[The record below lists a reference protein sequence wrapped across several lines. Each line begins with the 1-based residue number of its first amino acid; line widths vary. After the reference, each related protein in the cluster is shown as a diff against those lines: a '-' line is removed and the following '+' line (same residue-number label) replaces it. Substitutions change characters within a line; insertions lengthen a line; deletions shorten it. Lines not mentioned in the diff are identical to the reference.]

1 MSYGPAIAAYTV
13 LVRPDDPARGDR
25 TSLEQTL
32 IDERYRL
39 DEELGR
45 GGMGT
50 VHRAF
55 DTTLEREVAV
65 KLVTGYQL
73 ETEGRARLLQEAKSI
88 AQLNHPNIVTVYDAG
103 EVDKSPF
110 IVMEL
115 VDGAS
120 LHQHPLHDLK
130 QLVEVATQVCAA
142 LEHAH
147 QRGIIHRDLKPENV
161 LIDADGNA
169 KLMDF
174 GIARSMASRLTQEG
188 QIEGTVFY
196 MAPELAVGK
205 EYDGRA
211 DLYALGVMLYE
222 LTTGELPFQH
232 GDPVAVIS
240 QHLHAPVVPPRAKD
254 PTVPAGLNRLI
265 VQLMEKNPEDRPADA
280 GQVIRILAD
289 PKLLDPEAAADE
301 QLSTLDRIVRGRMI
315 GRQAEFEKA
324 RELWYSAVNGNSQIL
339 LISGEPGVGKSRLLR
354 EIITQSEV
362 MGAEVLGSSS
372 YAEGGPPYSPFK
384 HILREVLPKALQNG
398 FNLPEP
404 VVADLL
410 SLAPEFRS
418 QYPEVQPNPPEDP
431 QSEQYRLF
439 ESFFVFL
446 ASMSHHSPLLV
457 YLDDAHWADS
467 GSLSLFRHV
476 ARQLGS
482 QPILLLATY
491 REVELDEARPLH
503 EVLLDLS
510 KELRTTRVKL
520 NRLSLPETEQLLASF
535 FQEEI
540 TQDFLEG
547 IYRETDGNP
556 FFIEEVCK
564 ALVESG
570 KLYFEN
576 GSWHRPDISEL
587 GIPQSVKV
595 AIQSRV
601 GKLTPETQEVLNQ
614 AAVLGREFEF
624 ETLLAA
630 LESKEEPV
638 IVALE
643 EAERAQLIEERGG
656 DGRLL
661 FWFSHALIP
670 STLVDGL
677 RILQRRRLHS
687 HAAAA
692 LEQRDPDNYAA
703 LGMHLLEAGQTD
715 KGVDY
720 LLQAGDQA
728 RSLYAHQEA
737 ISSYLQA
744 LDYAKETEDH
754 ARAARTYM
762 KLGIAYH
769 NAFEFEQSRLAYEQG
784 FAHWQQAGK
793 ARREGL
799 PVAPHPLRVASLPPP
814 TLDPSYVDDTTSG
827 TFTDQLFSG
836 LIELAPDLSV
846 VPNVARSWD
855 VLDEGRTYRF
865 HLRNDV
871 KWSDGQPVTAGD
883 FEYAWK
889 RVLDPATNSIGAKY
903 LYDIRGARDF
913 NRGEAQADTV
923 GVEAEDDH
931 TLVVE
936 LEQPTSYFLQQLQVS
951 DFLPVPRAAIE
962 AHGSSWTD
970 PDKIVTNGP
979 YKLAARDLRIILLER
994 NPDYHGRFDG
1004 NVDQVEVHL
1013 TLPGNSQAYELYEAD
1028 QLDAQFFNDLTPDEQ
1043 ERSRQVHADQLL
1055 TSPVLGMMY
1064 LGFDVSRPPFDD
1076 VRVRQA
1082 FAHATNRETLAE
1094 ITMRGFYAP
1103 ATGNMVPPGLPG
1115 HTPGITPS
1123 FDPDA
1128 ARRLLSEAGYGEPG
1142 NLPEIECLCSQ
1153 AWSLEA
1159 LSADLSV
1166 QWRQQLGTEVGWKQ
1180 MEWGSY
1186 LRRMQDQ
1193 LPNLW
1198 LMGWG
1203 ADYPDA
1209 DSFLRLALVTYSS
1222 SGWHDERY
1230 FELVDQARHSQ
1241 DHATRLQ
1248 LFEAA
1253 QRILADQVPV
1263 LPLLYHR
1270 GHLLLKPWVVEYP
1283 VSTMRWDFWKD
1294 VVIEPH
1300 E

>member
-1 MSYGPAIAAYTV
+1 MS
-13 LVRPDDPARGDR
+13 
-25 TSLEQTL
+25 ETL
-32 IDERYRL
+32 LNQRYRL
-39 DEELGR
+39 ETELGQ

-50 VHRAF
+50 VYRAF
-55 DTTLEREVAV
+55 DTTLERQVAV
-65 KLVTGYQL
+65 KLVTGYEL
-73 ETEGRARLLQEAKSI
+73 ETEGRARLLREAKSI

-103 EVDKSPF
+103 EMDQAPY

-115 VDGAS
+115 VEGSS
-120 LHQHPLHDLK
+120 LHDQPPDNHEALVRIAK
-130 QLVEVATQVCAA
+130 QICLA
-142 LEHAH
+142 LQHAH
-147 QRGIIHRDLKPENV
+147 QRGIVHRDLKPENV
-161 LIDADGNA
+161 LIDQAGNA

-254 PTVPAGLNRLI
+254 PTVPPGLNRLI
-265 VQLMEKNPEDRPADA
+265 VQLMQKNPDDRPADA
-280 GQVIRILAD
+280 GQVIRALHSQTI
-289 PKLLDPEAAADE
+289 LDPEAAEDE

-324 RELWYSAVNGNSQIL
+324 RELWYSAVGGNSQIL

-362 MGAEVLGSSS
+362 MGATVLGSAS

-384 HILREVLPKALQNG
+384 HILREVLPKASQNG

-418 QYPEVQPNPPEDP
+418 QYPEVKPNPQEDP
-431 QSEQYRLF
+431 QSEQHRLF

-446 ASMSHHSPLLV
+446 ASLSHHSPLLV

-467 GSLSLFRHV
+467 GSLSMFRHV

-482 QPILLLATY
+482 QPIMLLATY

-510 KELRTTRVKL
+510 KEPKTTRVKL
-520 NRLSLPETEQLLASF
+520 NRLTMPQTEELLATF

-540 TQDFLEG
+540 TPDFLEG

-570 KLYFEN
+570 KLYF
-576 GSWHRPDISEL
+576 GDGRWHRPDISEL

-601 GKLTPETQEVLNQ
+601 GKLAPETQEILNQ

-630 LESKEEPV
+630 LESEEEPV
-638 IVALE
+638 MVALE
-643 EAERAQLIEERGG
+643 EAERAQLIEERST

-692 LEQRDPDNYAA
+692 LEQRDPENYAA

-720 LLQAGDQA
+720 LLRAGDQA
-728 RSLYAHQEA
+728 RALYSHQEA
-737 ISSYLQA
+737 INSYLQA

-769 NAFEFEQSRLAYEQG
+769 NAFEFEDSRLAYEQG
-784 FAHWQQAGK
+784 FAHWQRAGR
-793 ARREGL
+793 ARSSEL
-799 PVAPHPLRVASLPPP
+799 LSAPHPLRLASIAPP
-814 TLDPSYVDDTTSG
+814 TLDPGYVDDTTSG
-827 TFTDQLFSG
+827 SFTDQLFSG
-836 LIELAPDLSV
+836 LVELAPDLSV
-846 VPNVARSWD
+846 LPDVAHSWE
-855 VLDEGRTYRF
+855 VLEGGLAYRF
-865 HLRNDV
+865 HLRDNAR
-871 KWSDGQPVTAGD
+871 WSDGQPVTAKD
-883 FEYAWK
+883 FEYSW
-889 RVLDPATNSIGAKY
+889 RRTLDPANRSDGAKY
-903 LYDIRGARDF
+903 LFDLKGAREF
-913 NRGEAQADTV
+913 NQGKAPATAL
-923 GVEAEDDH
+923 GVRAIDPH
-931 TLVVE
+931 TLQVE
-936 LEQPTSYFLQQLQVS
+936 LEERLNYILQLLS
-951 DFLPVPRAAIE
+951 LPVSGPVPQHAIE
-962 AHGSSWTD
+962 AHGVRWTD

-979 YKLAARDLRIILLER
+979 FKLAARDANTILLER
-994 NPDYHGRFDG
+994 YKDYHGRFDG

-1013 TLPGNSQAYELYEAD
+1013 TLPGKNEAYQLYEAD
-1028 QLDAQFFNDLTPDEQ
+1028 QLDVQFFNDLTPDEQ
-1043 ERSRQVHADQLL
+1043 ERSRQLHADQLL

-1076 VRVRQA
+1076 VRVRRA
-1082 FAHATNRETLAE
+1082 FAQATNRETLAE

-1115 HTPGITPS
+1115 HAPGVTQT
-1123 FDPDA
+1123 FDPDT
-1128 ARRLLSEAGYGEPG
+1128 ARRLLSEAGYGETG
-1142 NLPEIECLCSQ
+1142 SLGEIECLCSG

-1159 LSADLSV
+1159 ISADLSA
-1166 QWRQQLGTEVGWKQ
+1166 QWRQQLGAEVGWERL
-1180 MEWGSY
+1180 EWSSY
-1186 LRRMQDQ
+1186 LQRLQEQ

-1198 LMGWG
+1198 LLGWG

-1209 DSFLRLALVTYSS
+1209 DNFLRLALVTYTAG
-1222 SGWHDERY
+1222 GWHDERY

-1241 DHATRLQ
+1241 DHANRLQ

-1253 QRILADQVPV
+1253 QRIIAEQVPV

-1300 E
+1300 Q